1 MVFSGELSTRAWS
14 AYLTTEQAASGA
26 KLHLGYQNA
35 IVVAPEI
42 SRLTLSVNGVDVVDV
57 PVESPDSVT
66 EKSFDI
72 PANLLRAGFNDIRV
86 TVSQRNRTDCTI
98 QSTYELWT
106 EIKPESTYLEFAD
119 ANAGAWRR
127 VEDIRAI
134 GTTPGAETRF
144 NVVVPGSDQIVAST
158 PLMRL
163 ASALGLMAEMPNQS
177 FNVSKAEAPAA
188 GPGQATIV
196 MGTAEELRP
205 LLPELPPEASAAP
218 FSSVIATDRYGPS
231 TLVIS
236 GPTWAIVGN
245 AVESLASS
253 FERPLDVPRATISTR
268 TWSLP
273 DPPLLLQQTHLRFS
287 DLGVETTEFSGR
299 RFRTGFT
306 IAVPS
311 DFFANAYGQA
321 TVLLDAAYTAEVLA
335 GSHIDVYVNGNIAA
349 TLPITTNGGE
359 LLRHLPIPVTLR
371 HFQPGY
377 NRIELEAVLL
387 TDTDRICA
395 PGATGSTAR
404 RFGLFDTSEFVM
416 PNFARIAELP
426 NLSTLGGT
434 AFPYGR
440 SETPIPLLVDRTQI
454 EALSSAATL
463 VSRMSVAAGRPIP
476 VDASITQGNLISQ
489 NALAVGVAAQI
500 PGAVLREVGFSETSA
515 AAWGQRGAP
524 VAAGDAA
531 SQSTLDQWQDSV
543 SGLSLRGQV
552 NSIEQ
557 WLNRTFNVS
566 LDTFRLLPGPDPEF
580 SPAPGNNFVV
590 IQQTNPSNT
599 GVWTVFTAPTS
610 RLLEDGM
617 RSITTEATWRRLG
630 GRATAYNGTTSAISV
645 TQAQQPTLIQT
656 QPPSF
661 FNYRAIAA
669 NWLSAN
675 ALAYAIALAIMSVLL
690 GTATLILL
698 NRLGRK

>member
-1 MVFSGELSTRAWS
+1 M
-14 AYLTTEQAASGA
+14 
-26 KLHLGYQNA
+26 
-35 IVVAPEI
+35 
-42 SRLTLSVNGVDVVDV
+42 
-57 PVESPDSVT
+57 
-66 EKSFDI
+66 
-72 PANLLRAGFNDIRV
+72 
-86 TVSQRNRTDCTI
+86 
-98 QSTYELWT
+98 
-106 EIKPESTYLEFAD
+106 
-119 ANAGAWRR
+119 
-127 VEDIRAI
+127 
-134 GTTPGAETRF
+134 
-144 NVVVPGSDQIVAST
+144 
-158 PLMRL
+158 
-163 ASALGLMAEMPNQS
+163 
-177 FNVSKAEAPAA
+177 
-188 GPGQATIV
+188 
-196 MGTAEELRP
+196 
-205 LLPELPPEASAAP
+205 
-218 FSSVIATDRYGPS
+218 
-231 TLVIS
+231 
-236 GPTWAIVGN
+236 
-245 AVESLASS
+245 
-253 FERPLDVPRATISTR
+253 
-268 TWSLP
+268 
-273 DPPLLLQQTHLRFS
+273 
-287 DLGVETTEFSGR
+287 
-299 RFRTGFT
+299 
-306 IAVPS
+306 
-311 DFFANAYGQA
+311 
-321 TVLLDAAYTAEVLA
+321 
-335 GSHIDVYVNGNIAA
+335 
-349 TLPITTNGGE
+349 
-359 LLRHLPIPVTLR
+359 LRHLPIPVTLR

-440 SETPIPLLVDRTQI
+440 RETPIPLLVDRTQI